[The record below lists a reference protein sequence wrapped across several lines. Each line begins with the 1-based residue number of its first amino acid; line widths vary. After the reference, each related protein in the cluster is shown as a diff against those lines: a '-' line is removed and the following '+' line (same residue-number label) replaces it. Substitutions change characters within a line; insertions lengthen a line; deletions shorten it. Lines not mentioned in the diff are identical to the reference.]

1 MYIKNIDMTLS
12 GLKLDLSDCFNLAEG
27 RYTICQTILDSRA
40 YYEMWDNLK
49 NKEVVPYADGKVRLI
64 DKDGK
69 VIRPT
74 IKNIVRAKYD
84 SEYCQDKIP
93 DKPNEEW
100 YFIDEWFLKGLRNC
114 REALLISN
122 YCRIK
127 TYTGYNA
134 KILHQYE
141 NAAGYFEIL
150 PQSDGKQ
157 VHIKVHRLE
166 AFYFVRQVEG
176 KMWITPEIF
185 QDLAIHHLKTKKRK
199 YLPRFVYPSIS
210 RGTRPARCR
219 AAQEVRKPGI
229 KRKLQKK
236 LCESK
241 NYDLS
246 EREKSTLT
254 GFLFSK
260 SIESFC

>member
-1 MYIKNIDMTLS
+1 M
-12 GLKLDLSDCFNLAEG
+12 
-27 RYTICQTILDSRA
+27 QTVAFPLEA
-40 YYEMWDNLK
+40 L
-49 NKEVVPYADGKVRLI
+49 RL
-64 DKDGK
+64 
-69 VIRPT
+69 P
-74 IKNIVRAKYD
+74 D

-185 QDLAIHHLKTKKRK
+185 QDLAIHHLKTKKENTCLDL
-199 YLPRFVYPSIS
+199 YIPLSVEEH
-210 RGTRPARCR
+210 
-219 AAQEVRKPGI
+219 AQ
-229 KRKLQKK
+229 L
-236 LCESK
+236 
-241 NYDLS
+241 DA
-246 EREKSTLT
+246 ERRRRYASLA
-254 GFLFSK
+254 
-260 SIESFC
+260 

>member
-27 RYTICQTILDSRA
+27 RYTICQTILASRA

-74 IKNIVRAKYD
+74 IKNIVRAVYN

-185 QDLAIHHLKTKKRK
+185 QDLAIHHLKTKKDNTCLDL
-199 YLPRFVYPSIS
+199 YIPLSVEEH
-210 RGTRPARCR
+210 
-219 AAQEVRKPGI
+219 AQ
-229 KRKLQKK
+229 L
-236 LCESK
+236 
-241 NYDLS
+241 DA
-246 EREKSTLT
+246 ERRRRYASLA
-254 GFLFSK
+254 
-260 SIESFC
+260 